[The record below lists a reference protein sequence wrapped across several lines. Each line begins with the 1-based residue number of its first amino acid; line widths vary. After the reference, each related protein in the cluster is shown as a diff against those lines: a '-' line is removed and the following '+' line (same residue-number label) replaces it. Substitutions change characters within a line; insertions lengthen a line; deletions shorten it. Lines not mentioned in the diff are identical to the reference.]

1 MADRRVEIEDDLI
14 FRASDLSMTSRQFN
28 AMKYGGKKS
37 KALYKK
43 FDGMGRGDVK
53 KSLLS
58 CCVKMLFEVCFICYV
73 SGIDDFKMKQIVDK
87 ATAEGIKYNM
97 GIH

>member
-14 FRASDLSMTSRQFN
+14 FRASDLSMASRQFN
-28 AMKYGGKKS
+28 AMKHDSKKP
-37 KALYKK
+37 KVLYKK
-43 FDGMGRGDVK
+43 FKGMGRGDVK

-73 SGIDDFKMKQIVDK
+73 SGIDDIKMKQVVDK
-87 ATAEGIKYNM
+87 ATTEAIKYNI

>member
-1 MADRRVEIEDDLI
+1 MTDRRVEIEDDLI
-14 FRASDLSMTSRQFN
+14 FRASDMSMTSRQFN
-28 AMKYGGKKS
+28 AMKPGCKPKV
-37 KALYKK
+37 LYKK

-73 SGIDDFKMKQIVDK
+73 SGIDDIKMKQVVDK

>member
-14 FRASDLSMTSRQFN
+14 FRASDLSMASRQFN
-28 AMKYGGKKS
+28 AMKPNCKS
-37 KALYKK
+37 KVLYKK
-43 FDGMGRGDVK
+43 FDGMGRGDMK

-73 SGIDDFKMKQIVDK
+73 SGIDDIKMKQIVDK